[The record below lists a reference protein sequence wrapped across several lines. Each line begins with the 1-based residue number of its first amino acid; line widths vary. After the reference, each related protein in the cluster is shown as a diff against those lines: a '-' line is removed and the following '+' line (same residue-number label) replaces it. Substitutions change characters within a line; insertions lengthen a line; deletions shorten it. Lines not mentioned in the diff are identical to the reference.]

1 MKTKT
6 KKVTKPNVGAQPK
19 TDWTKHKKH
28 FSRKK
33 INVVYSDQVN
43 IFGSPSSLWSWLPDS
58 IFVMNRPELLIGA
71 SKYKEFVRHLLPEN
85 VVFTSDY
92 LLIREFELLGED
104 KVNFIHATLEQD
116 VTVSLIHLKS
126 GSKFDEHTL
135 GTLPVL
141 AVWQDQ
147 IERQLISQLNF

>member
-1 MKTKT
+1 MKTK
-6 KKVTKPNVGAQPK
+6 KKNQKLGTEEQPNPTWAK
-19 TDWTKHKKH
+19 YKKH
-28 FSRKK
+28 ISRKK
-33 INVVYSDQVN
+33 INVVYSDQVD
-43 IFGSPSSLWSWLPDS
+43 IFASPSILWSWLPDS

-116 VTVSLIHLKS
+116 VTVNILHLKS

-135 GTLPVL
+135 DTLPVL